1 VTPGLFLL
9 LVLAGIAAG
18 LVGSIAGIASMISYP
33 ALLAAGLPPVTA
45 NVTNTVSLVFQGA
58 ASIHGSLPELRGK
71 RQRQL
76 ARRLVAWAVLGGI
89 VGGILLL
96 KTSSEAFARI
106 VPVLIGGSAVAILI
120 PRRPIRPDAA
130 LVHHAGES
138 VTLRVGVFLI
148 GIYGGYFGAAAGV
161 MLLALLLTLT
171 DETLPRSNA
180 VRTVLLSSANLIAA
194 GYFIAFGDV
203 RWSAVL
209 PLALGL
215 MVGGRT
221 GPILLRHAPAGPVR
235 VVIALAGLGL
245 AIRLGLDAYR

>member
-1 VTPGLFLL
+1 VTLGHFLL
-9 LVLAGIAAG
+9 LVLAGIGAG
-18 LVGSIAGIASMISYP
+18 LVGSVAGIASMISYP
-33 ALLAAGLPPVTA
+33 ALLAAGLSPVTA

-58 ASIHGSLPELRGK
+58 ASIHGSLPELRGE

-76 ARRLVAWAVLGGI
+76 ARRLVIWAVLGGI
-89 VGGILLL
+89 VGGVLLL
-96 KTSSEAFARI
+96 RTPSEAFARI
-106 VPVLIGGSAVAILI
+106 VPVLIGGSALAILI
-120 PRRPIRPDAA
+120 PRRPIRADA
-130 LVHHAGES
+130 VHAAGES
-138 VTLRVGVFLI
+138 VTLRAGVFLI

-171 DETLPRSNA
+171 DETLPRSSA
-180 VRTVLLSSANLIAA
+180 VRTVLLSSANAVAA

-221 GPILLRHAPAGPVR
+221 GPIVLRRAPAGPVR
-235 VVIALAGLGL
+235 VVIALAGLAL
-245 AIRLGLDAYR
+245 SIRLGLDAYR